1 MFDTSWIADLDATS
15 ACEAILGTQQELRE
29 QEVRELRLAA
39 HWAVLHGV
47 DSVPVRVGPVLP
59 GTERVKQ
66 LGGDGT
72 PGVAEFACAELGM
85 LMGTGFVAADRLMR
99 DALDLQHRHPLL
111 WDSLAQGRGR
121 VWKARKVAA
130 LVHAAGLSL
139 DQARAVDA
147 ATTPY
152 VDSLSWG
159 AFLRLVEAKVIEADP
174 EAAEARRLAR
184 EMELFVSTGQCDEHG
199 LKTLIARAEAGDVI
213 VFVAMCD
220 RIAELLA
227 AEGDTAPVDVRRA
240 RAVGVLGNPA
250 RALALLQRHAV
261 PDTALTAGRGA
272 ARRARLRDV
281 RRARGTCA
289 RPDGPRPAPSP
300 GRPARADQRGGAA
313 FWPRRRGRRPR
324 DRPGDPGPGRRA
336 AGALPGHGPA
346 RPGHPAPASRRR
358 LRDPHRHARGAPADQ
373 AVERLPVDRLG
384 HPRRRRRPHRS
395 LRPPPRRR
403 RTGPDPVWTTSGRWS
418 GSATGSRPTAGAG
431 DTDNPAPG
439 STCGGPRTAT
449 GSASTAPAPTPSA
462 ATPTQAASDAPSGR
476 LAAGV
481 RVRRARRRRLTTT
494 RAPARLGA

>member
-72 PGVAEFACAELGM
+72 LGVAEFACAELGM

-250 RALALLQRHAV
+250 RALAMLQRHAV
-261 PDTALTAGRGA
+261 PDTAVTPAGEPLDEPVCESCGE
-272 ARRARLRDV
+272 
-281 RRARGTCA
+281 
-289 RPDGPRPAPSP
+289 
-300 GRPARADQRGGAA
+300 
-313 FWPRRRGRRPR
+313 
-324 DRPGDPGPGRRA
+324 
-336 AGALPGHGPA
+336 
-346 RPGHPAPASRRR
+346 
-358 LRDPHRHARGAPADQ
+358 RGAPAPVPMHPDRLRPRAVLHVRISEEALRSGRGVAVADHGIGPVTLAQ
-373 AVERLPVDRLG
+373 AVALLGHCRVTVRPVVDTRHQLPVDAYEIPTDMREALRLTRLSSVYPWTASGTHAVDADHTDPYVPLHAGGGPGQTRLDNLGPLVRFG
-384 HPRRRRRPHRS
+384 HRVKTHGRGWRHRQPSPGVYLWRTPHGYWFRVD
-395 LRPPPRRR
+395 
-403 RTGPDPVWTTSGRWS
+403 RTGTHALGRDPTE
-418 GSATGSRPTAGAG
+418 
-431 DTDNPAPG
+431 
-439 STCGGPRTAT
+439 
-449 GSASTAPAPTPSA
+449 A
-462 ATPTQAASDAPSGR
+462 AYDAPSVVSR
-476 LAAGV
+476 LESAFAELVAA
-481 RVRRARRRRLTTT
+481 A
-494 RAPARLGA
+494 